1 MRIIDTLTNLVSGLG
16 VFGKD
21 KAAHGQF
28 VLEVL
33 GRNDLDAMYRG
44 DWAAGKI
51 VDIPAFDMTRAWRS
65 WQADPKQITAIE
77 KEEKRLG
84 LRRKIKKAITMA
96 RLYGGAAI
104 MLDDGA
110 ATPEALLQPLKV
122 TKIGGL
128 KQIMVVSRYRLTPG
142 ENQDD
147 PLAPGYDEPK
157 SWQMTGGS
165 SRSQVI
171 LHPSR
176 VVAFT
181 GNEILE
187 PEVSLG
193 PGDRVWGDSVLQ
205 RVLDA
210 VRNAA
215 ATDQAIA
222 ALLQEAKVDVI
233 RVPNLMSQ
241 VGNKE
246 YRERFTQKAELA
258 AILKSINNILLI
270 DKEEEWE
277 QKQVR
282 LQGLPDVQKGFLEV
296 VCAAADIPAVRFLNQ
311 SPKGLGNGGDAE
323 MHTHADR
330 INAEQRLELDPRL
343 DRIDPHLLISAL
355 GSAPETISYDWNP
368 LWALSEV
375 DKAEIEKKRADA
387 AKIIKDSGLVPLAAL
402 QRGFQNRLIEDG
414 TYPGLEKLI
423 KEAEA
428 GTLKPWVDEGYEGSD
443 PDAKTAANEN
453 TPEGAAAAAAAGK
466 PGAKKPG
473 AGGAQHEVSVA
484 GPGGLTIKARV
495 KSRDAASVR
504 ARDAEPK
511 PLYVRRDVVNY
522 RDILAWARDEGLPNV
537 VPGVSMHVTLA
548 YSKAPVDWMKIGSTW
563 NSDPQGR
570 LRIPPGG
577 PRLIERLG
585 ATGKA
590 VVLSFRS
597 EDLNWEHVMIHGADG
612 ISRQWEGDYAPH
624 ITLSWDVP
632 DDFDLDGVTPYQ
644 GRIVLG
650 PQIFEEIVED
660 WVEKN
665 QGGS

>member
-1 MRIIDTLTNLVSGLG
+1 MRIFDSLTNLVSGLG

-21 KAAHGQF
+21 KAAHGTF

-33 GRNDLDAMYRG
+33 QRQELDAMYRG

-110 ATPEALLQPLKV
+110 KSPEQLLQPLKV
-122 TKIGGL
+122 TGRGGL
-128 KQIMVVSRYRLTPG
+128 KQIMVVSRYKLTPG

-147 PLAPGYDEPK
+147 PLQPGYDEPK
-157 SWQMTGGS
+157 EWQLNGGA
-165 SRSQVI
+165 SRTIVR

-176 VVAFT
+176 VVTFT
-181 GNEILE
+181 GNDILE
-187 PEVSLG
+187 PEVAMG

-222 ALLQEAKVDVI
+222 SLLQEAKVDVI

-241 VGNKE
+241 VGTKE
-246 YRERFTQKAELA
+246 YRDRFVAKAELA
-258 AILKSINNILLI
+258 ATLKSINNILLL
-270 DKEEEWE
+270 DMAEEYT

-330 INAEQRLELDPRL
+330 INAEQKLELDPRL
-343 DRIDPHLLISAL
+343 DRIDPFLLISAL
-355 GSAPETISYDWNP
+355 GTAPDTISYDWNP

-375 DKAEIEKKRADA
+375 DKATIEKGRADA
-387 AKIIKDSGLVPLAAL
+387 VKIIADSGMVPRAAL
-402 QRGFQNRLIEDG
+402 QKGFQNRLIEDG

-453 TPEGAAAAAAAGK
+453 TPEGAAAAAGGK

-473 AGGAQHEVSVA
+473 AGGNTHEVSVA
-484 GPGGLTIKARV
+484 GPGGLTIKAKV
-495 KSRDAASVR
+495 KSRDSASVR
-504 ARDAEPK
+504 DAAPK
-511 PLYVRRDVVNY
+511 PLYVRRDLVNY

-537 VPGVSMHVTLA
+537 VPGTSMHVTLA

-577 PRLIERLG
+577 PRVIERLG

-597 EDLNWEHVMIHGADG
+597 EDLNWEHQMIHGNGEATWDH
-612 ISRQWEGDYAPH
+612 EDYQPH
-624 ITLSWDVP
+624 LTLSWDVP
-632 DDFDLDGVTPYQ
+632 ADFDLEAVTPYQ
-644 GRIVLG
+644 GRLVLG